1 MKEKRLIFIGSVY
14 PESIL
19 RDLPSMGSKVDF
31 AAQTFQTALL
41 EGLDSFYPQRTI
53 VTASPIDS
61 YPRVKKMF
69 FKRMMFSHKNQDD
82 NGKDVFV
89 GMLNLPFIKMI
100 SKFIR
105 LWREII
111 RQTKEKDVEY
121 IAIVYSCISPALL
134 AFWVNRRRFKKSC
147 LIVPDL
153 PEYVSTNKSIV
164 YLTAKKIEKWLTYP
178 AYRAIEKYVLLSPHM
193 KTKLPIT
200 DKPFVVVEGIYRPT
214 KRDNDLIEK
223 RNEKKFIVLYT
234 GWISS
239 RYGIFDLLESFKY
252 IDNPNIELWLCGS
265 CEPNDKDV
273 LDSVLER
280 DGRIK
285 YLGVRPHEE
294 ILRYQ
299 QQVSLLINPRH
310 SSDEFTNYSFPSKT
324 MEYMASGT
332 PVLMSKLGAIPEDYY
347 PYLYFFD
354 DESEK
359 GMARK
364 IEYIYS
370 LNKSELES
378 KGNKAR
384 EFILQKKNCYIQAQ
398 KIFDL
403 IEKV

>member
-1 MKEKRLIFIGSVY
+1 MDKKMIFIGSVY
-14 PESIL
+14 PESVL
-19 RDLPSMGSKVDF
+19 STLPLLGSKIDF
-31 AAQTFQTALL
+31 AAQTFQSALL
-41 EGLDSFYPQRTI
+41 EGLDKFYHDRTI
-53 VTASPIDS
+53 ITASPIDS
-61 YPRVKKMF
+61 YPKVKKVL
-69 FKRMMFSHKNQDD
+69 FKRKLFSHNNHND
-82 NGKDVFV
+82 NGTDVFV
-89 GMLNLPFIKMI
+89 GMVNLPLLKMLSKCIRI
-100 SKFIR
+100 S
-105 LWREII
+105 REIR
-111 RQTKEKDVEY
+111 RQTKDKNVEY
-121 IAIVYSCISPALL
+121 IAVVYSCISPALL
-134 AFWVNRRRFKKSC
+134 AFWLNRRRFKTSC

-153 PEYVSTNKSIV
+153 PEFVSSNKNKL
-164 YLTAKKIEKWLTYP
+164 YLAAKKVEKWLTYP
-178 AYRAIEKYVLLSPHM
+178 AYRAIDKYVLLSPYM
-193 KTKLPIT
+193 KEKLPMQG
-200 DKPFVVVEGIYRPT
+200 KPFVVVEGIYRPT
-214 KRDNDLIEK
+214 ERDYEK
-223 RNEKKFIVLYT
+223 SGMGGNSHFVILYT
-234 GWISS
+234 GWVSF
-239 RYGIFDLLESFKY
+239 RYGVRDLLRAFKY
-252 IDNPNIELWLCGS
+252 IESPNIELWLCGS
-265 CEPNDKDV
+265 CETVDRKDFDSFLRNDA
-273 LDSVLER
+273 
-280 DGRIK
+280 RIK
-285 YLGVRPHEE
+285 YLGIMPHEDV
-294 ILRYQ
+294 LKMQ